1 MTRCKECQV
10 RWAQYRGLC
19 RSCGKRAGVFID
31 NKTHEAGRVARQR
44 IEPGVPRPVMPRITR
59 VIGGVEFEVV
69 WP

>member
-1 MTRCKECQV
+1 
-10 RWAQYRGLC
+10 
-19 RSCGKRAGVFID
+19 VFID

-44 IEPGVPRPVMPRITR
+44 IEPGAPRPVTPRITR